1 MKVAFVTDTGTGMSP
16 EEWKKEG
23 IYCIPLQ
30 IECDGTSYDEM
41 VTINHE
47 QFIQNLHCLL
57 YTSPSPRDS

>member
-47 QFIQNLHCLL
+47 QFIQNLH
-57 YTSPSPRDS
+57 DKK